1 MRFKIEPSIWLMP
14 LRWFGLNELA
24 RRQNRQPSTSASNP
38 SGFRGDLSFAMARLP
53 HGFRHTERP
62 RCCRS
67 SSRHLGQGIFGLW
80 AICARST
87 FSSGDNP
94 GRRCSRSE
102 LGATPQS
109 REEFRELAAWYT
121 NLESSHHYA
130 NRPVLSTVTAPG
142 YGSRARPVARGVSA
156 STIRTMLCR
165 GLRCLGSEFSE
176 RSEERRVGKE
186 GGWE

>member
-1 MRFKIEPSIWLMP
+1 M
-14 LRWFGLNELA
+14 
-24 RRQNRQPSTSASNP
+24 QNRQPLHVGLQPFRLSRRFSA
-38 SGFRGDLSFAMARLP
+38 
-53 HGFRHTERP
+53 
-62 RCCRS
+62 
-67 SSRHLGQGIFGLW
+67 
-80 AICARST
+80 
-87 FSSGDNP
+87 DNP

-102 LGATPQS
+102 LGATPQG

-176 RSEERRVGKE
+176 FLRRPCPDGRCARVALCGQRYDKLSHRVAIRHIERESDIILAGYWPVVTYALTIRPPSFSTIALLAS
-186 GGWE
+186 